1 MVEQLKGDYV
11 VVTVPLGVLKNGSI
25 KFIPELP
32 SWKTNAINKMCHGNL
47 SKVVV
52 EFPECF
58 WPEKDI
64 FGYAPPPP
72 TNPKTTNGRLK
83 VSDYDSSGGRYFMFW
98 NLKNCTSKN
107 ILVSLVSG
115 DSADEIEKMSG
126 EEIRDEIFEI
136 FKLRKKLQK
145 LSFWGTFLPEN
156 FLEFELQNI
165 EFVVV

>member
-1 MVEQLKGDYV
+1 
-11 VVTVPLGVLKNGSI
+11 
-25 KFIPELP
+25 
-32 SWKTNAINKMCHGNL
+32 
-47 SKVVV
+47 
-52 EFPECF
+52 
-58 WPEKDI
+58 
-64 FGYAPPPP
+64 
-72 TNPKTTNGRLK
+72 
-83 VSDYDSSGGRYFMFW
+83 MFW